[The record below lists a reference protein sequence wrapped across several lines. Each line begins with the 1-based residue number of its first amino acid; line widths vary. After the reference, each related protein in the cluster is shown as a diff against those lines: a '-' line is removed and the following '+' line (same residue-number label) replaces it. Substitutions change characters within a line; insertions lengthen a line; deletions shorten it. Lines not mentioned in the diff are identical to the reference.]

1 VSFNSATESRSNE
14 TTRSAD
20 VDHSNIAKI
29 TNRFQ
34 GSQYPIIRD
43 IIKDSLMPRNQTNML
58 IGKELELLAVCKK
71 AANLISSS
79 WYTF

>member
-1 VSFNSATESRSNE
+1 VSFNSAIESRSNE

-43 IIKDSLMPRNQTNML
+43 IIRDSLVPKDQTNML
-58 IGKELELLAVCKK
+58 IDKELELLAVCKK
-71 AANLISSS
+71 AANLIS
-79 WYTF
+79 